1 MESTVSNI
9 KKNDFEVTVGIK
21 VKEIATGR
29 IAKITGVY
37 PNDDEVWMVSGS
49 MTGVFR
55 LSSFCDF
62 FKKV

>member
-1 MESTVSNI
+1 MESKETSIN
-9 KKNDFEVTVGIK
+9 KNNFEVTVGLK

-29 IAKITGVY
+29 IAQITGVY

-55 LSSFCDF
+55 LSSFCEF